1 MISNK
6 FSKKHRRFFE
16 IAKQI
21 SKMSNFPK
29 VKIGCILVLNKK
41 HIIATGCNKTK
52 THPHQYKLN
61 KQYKSNTYKSN
72 NSFIHAEIDAIKSLS
87 ESFMFKH
94 NQNLSDVEIYLY
106 REDMTGNMAQC
117 RPCPS
122 CLSNLIQLGIKKIH
136 YTSSAGFH
144 TETIHIS

>member
-94 NQNLSDVEIYLY
+94 ISYYKNKITQIILY
-106 REDMTGNMAQC
+106 FCQQKT
-117 RPCPS
+117 
-122 CLSNLIQLGIKKIH
+122 
-136 YTSSAGFH
+136 
-144 TETIHIS
+144 